1 LTIACSR
8 IPGDSI
14 EEKGEN
20 MAGSITIRLPE
31 GLQRELEKAVKAEKT
46 SKSEIIREAIVRY
59 LSVKRFQQLRRRVLP
74 FAEVRGLLTDEDIF
88 KAIS

>member
-1 LTIACSR
+1 
-8 IPGDSI
+8 
-14 EEKGEN
+14 